1 MSVKMWPFDG
11 HVLFHIIDQSE
22 LAGLVA
28 LLFAGL
34 AGLRRLHVSGHNP
47 KAPRTGRPGGDRMAG
62 RGKAGLVPPLGVAAC
77 TAALL
82 MLLGSHPAGQALLP
96 PRDLVLSLC
105 GGLGAWLLRIAGFLR
120 ANGGRAHAL
129 QQAKVLDRLVSL
141 ARPGSGQPAGAPEDG
156 DRVVHQL
163 ALLAG
168 LGPVEA
174 RELQHAAPF
183 RHLGRIGL
191 PDSLLHKAAP
201 LDEWERRQLR
211 REPVIGA
218 RLLGGGQSPLF
229 ERAAEMALGHQECW
243 DGTGYPHGLSGTQI
257 PLAARIAAIADRAT
271 ALFPRGRSVEPRLL
285 DAAVARLQAEAGR
298 RLDPVLTT
306 LFLDTLRPRPLSP
319 ASRPD
324 DGGQEGGAAARHAR
338 PHDPAALVSAI
349 PCGSGPP

>member
-11 HVLFHIIDQSE
+11 HVLFHIIDPPE
-22 LAGLVA
+22 LAALATLLLAGLVSLGRLHGSGHDPQA
-28 LLFAGL
+28 LRTERPGDDHGTGQDKASLIRPLTVVACTTLLLFAGS
-34 AGLRRLHVSGHNP
+34 HPV
-47 KAPRTGRPGGDRMAG
+47 
-62 RGKAGLVPPLGVAAC
+62 GKAF
-77 TAALL
+77 LL
-82 MLLGSHPAGQALLP
+82 
-96 PRDLVLSLC
+96 PRDLVLLLC
-105 GGLGAWLLRIAGFLR
+105 GGLGAWLLRIVGLPR
-120 ANGGRAHAL
+120 VNGVRTHVL
-129 QQAKVLDRLVSL
+129 EQAKVLDRLVTL
-141 ARPGSGQPAGAPEDG
+141 ARPAQPAGTPEDG

-191 PDSLLHKAAP
+191 PDGLLHKAAP
-201 LDEWERRQLR
+201 LDEAECRLLQ

-218 RLLGGGQSPLF
+218 RLLGGGQSALF
-229 ERAAEMALGHQECW
+229 ERAAEMALGQRECW

-257 PLAARIAAIADRAT
+257 PLAARIAAIADQAT
-271 ALFPRGRSVEPRLL
+271 ALFPRGRSVEPPLL
-285 DAAVARLQAEAGR
+285 DAAVARLQAQAGQ

-319 ASRPD
+319 AKRPD

-338 PHDPAALVSAI
+338 PHDPAALASAI
-349 PCGSGPP
+349 PCGSRPS

>member
-1 MSVKMWPFDG
+1 MSAEMWPFDG
-11 HVLFHIIDQSE
+11 HVLFHIIDPPE
-22 LAGLVA
+22 LAGLVT
-28 LLFAGL
+28 LLLAGL
-34 AGLRRLHVSGHNP
+34 ASLRRLHVSGYGP
-47 KAPRTGRPGGDRMAG
+47 QALRTGRPGGDRTAD
-62 RGKAGLVPPLGVAAC
+62 RDKAGLVRPLGVVAC

-82 MLLGSHPAGQALLP
+82 MLVGSHPAGKAFLLP
-96 PRDLVLSLC
+96 QDLVLSLC
-105 GGLGAWLLRIAGFLR
+105 GGLGAWLLRIAGLLR
-120 ANGGRAHAL
+120 VNGVRTHAL
-129 QQAKVLDRLVSL
+129 EQAKVLDRLVAL
-141 ARPGSGQPAGAPEDG
+141 ARPGQSTGAPEDG

-201 LDEWERRQLR
+201 LDEAECRLLR

-218 RLLGGGQSPLF
+218 RLLGGGQSALF

-257 PLAARIAAIADRAT
+257 PLAARIAAIADQAT

-285 DAAVARLQAEAGR
+285 DAAVAPLQAEAGR

-319 ASRPD
+319 AKRPD

>member
-11 HVLFHIIDQSE
+11 HVLFHIIDPPE
-22 LAGLVA
+22 LAGLVT
-28 LLFAGL
+28 LLLAGL
-34 AGLRRLHVSGHNP
+34 ASLRRLHVSGHGP
-47 KAPRTGRPGGDRMAG
+47 RAPRTEPPGGDRTAG
-62 RGKAGLVPPLGVAAC
+62 RDKAGLVRPLGVVAC

-82 MLLGSHPAGQALLP
+82 MLVGSHPADKAFLL

-105 GGLGAWLLRIAGFLR
+105 GCLGAFLLRIAGLLR
-120 ANGGRAHAL
+120 VNGVRRHAL
-129 QQAKVLDRLVSL
+129 EQAKVLDRLVAL
-141 ARPGSGQPAGAPEDG
+141 ARPGTGQSAGAPEDG

-183 RHLGRIGL
+183 RHLGRIAL

-201 LDEWERRQLR
+201 LDEAERRLLR

-218 RLLGGGQSPLF
+218 RLLGGGQSSLF

-257 PLAARIAAIADRAT
+257 PLAARIAAIADQAT
-271 ALFPRGRSVEPRLL
+271 ALFPRGRSVEPLLL
-285 DAAVARLQAEAGR
+285 DAAVARLEAESGR

-319 ASRPD
+319 AKRPD